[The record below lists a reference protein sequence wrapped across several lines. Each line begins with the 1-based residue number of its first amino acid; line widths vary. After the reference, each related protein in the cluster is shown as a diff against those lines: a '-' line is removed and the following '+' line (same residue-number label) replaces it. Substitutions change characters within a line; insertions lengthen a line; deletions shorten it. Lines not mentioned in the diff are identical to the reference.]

1 MARLEPR
8 IERLESR
15 MTEPGPREIRLLNGG
30 AADYEQ
36 QLADAQA
43 AGIDVIV
50 LVPVWPLP
58 QEERQQG
65 GAA

>member
-15 MTEPGPREIRLLNGG
+15 MTEPVPREIRLLNGG

-58 QEERQQG
+58 QESHED
-65 GAA
+65 A